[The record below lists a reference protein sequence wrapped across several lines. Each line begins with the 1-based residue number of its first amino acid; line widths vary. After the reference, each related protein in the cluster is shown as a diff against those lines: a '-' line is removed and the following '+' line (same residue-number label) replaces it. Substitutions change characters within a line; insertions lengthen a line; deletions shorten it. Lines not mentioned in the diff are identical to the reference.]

1 MLGTYY
7 LEIEKTD
14 EALFQIEKAY
24 NLESTEAFYAL
35 QLGNTYRTK
44 GDTDKAWEYYKKI
57 IEMGSPNIKLLFEM
71 GLLSLDNDKLSIALE
86 FFQSAIDTPVVREHH
101 LVYEYLALLYT
112 AYILSMQNSPDEA
125 IIYMKRFIES
135 GIDSKLNLCLYAKGE
150 LQRISKQTDPIRTL
164 ALVDKLCI
172 SD

>member
-1 MLGTYY
+1 MTPCHPILVLGG
-7 LEIEKTD
+7 LI
-14 EALFQIEKAY
+14 
-24 NLESTEAFYAL
+24 
-35 QLGNTYRTK
+35 G
-44 GDTDKAWEYYKKI
+44 G
-57 IEMGSPNIKLLFEM
+57 KL
-71 GLLSLDNDKLSIALE
+71 D
-86 FFQSAIDTPVVREHH
+86 AIDTPVVREHH
-101 LVYEYLALLYT
+101 LIYEYLALLYT
-112 AYILSMQNSPDEA
+112 AYILSMQNSSDEA